1 MYVLRIE
8 HAVPSYEG
16 WKQAFDSDPMGRA
29 KSGVRAHRVYRAVDD
44 PSYVLIDLEFDTAA
58 EAETMLA
65 GLRRLW
71 GNVTVMRDPRA
82 RVVELSESRAYE
94 R

>member
-16 WKQAFDSDPMGRA
+16 WKRAFDADPMGRV

-44 PSYVLIDLEFDTAA
+44 PSYVLIDLEFDTAE

-82 RVVELSESRAYE
+82 RVVELSEDRAYE

>member
-1 MYVLRIE
+1 MYVLHIE
-8 HAVPSYEG
+8 HAVPSYDG
-16 WKQAFDSDPMGRA
+16 WKAAFDADPMGRT

-44 PSYVLIDLEFDTAA
+44 PNYVTIDLEFDTAG
-58 EAETMLA
+58 EAEEMLA

-82 RVVELSESRAYE
+82 RVMELAENLVYE